1 METFVVLTKLTAKG
15 KHIVKNNP
23 EEIKIS
29 TNAVSRL
36 GGEIITQFALLGPYD
51 FVTILRAKDEHVV
64 YKLTSEIG
72 ALGTVE
78 TLTMP
83 AITIDSFINDIKG
96 N

>member
-15 KHIVKNNP
+15 KYVVKNNP
-23 EEIKIS
+23 EEIKMN
-29 TNAVSRL
+29 TKAVNLL
-36 GGEIITQFALLGPYD
+36 GCEIITQYAVLGPYD
-51 FVTILRAKDEHVV
+51 FVTIIRAENKHVV
-64 YKLTSEIG
+64 YRLTSEIG

-78 TLTMP
+78 THTMS